1 MSNKELQ
8 ELDIIIQALEGNLK
22 VFKMIKKE
30 LNNKQKR
37 DILYPMVIELRD
49 LCDVCIPAFKPTD
62 SLS

>member
-22 VFKMIKKE
+22 VFKMIKEE

-49 LCDVCIPAFKPTD
+49 LCDVCIPVFKPTE